1 MIMVVDNKK
10 KIQTTNYWLLTHL
23 AKLLDIKI
31 SAHKQTWISIHCQQN
46 LENDNLKISHHLE

>member
-1 MIMVVDNKK
+1 MVVDNKK

-31 SAHKQTWISIHCQQN
+31 SAHKQTWISIHWQQN